1 MAEKSTAMTPRSES
15 DMARRE
21 SQIESPFRMLQRFAD
36 EMDSVFDD
44 FGLGRS
50 WRAPRF
56 GLGRSWLSSPA
67 RLAAQAWAPDIDVSQ
82 QNNELV
88 VRADL
93 PGMKREDVCVDVTDT
108 DITISGERK
117 SEQETE
123 RGGVYRSE
131 RAYGSF
137 CRTIPLPEGAI
148 ADQAKATFDHGV
160 LEIRMPAPP
169 EQVTRGRRLQITESA
184 GTKAEAKK

>member
-1 MAEKSTAMTPRSES
+1 MAEKSTSMTPRSQSETV
-15 DMARRE
+15 RRE
-21 SQIESPFRMLQRFAD
+21 AQIESPFRVLQRFAD

-50 WRAPRF
+50 WRTPRF
-56 GLGRSWLSSPA
+56 GLGRTSLSSPA

-137 CRTIPLPEGAI
+137 YRTIPLPEGAI
-148 ADQAKATFDHGV
+148 ADQAKATFNNGV

>member
-1 MAEKSTAMTPRSES
+1 MAEKSTAMTPRSQS

-21 SQIESPFRMLQRFAD
+21 SQIESPSRMSQRFAD

-137 CRTIPLPEGAI
+137 FRTIPLPEGAI
-148 ADQAKATFDHGV
+148 ADQAKATFDNGV

-169 EQVTRGRRLQITESA
+169 EQVTRGRRLEITENA
-184 GTKAEAKK
+184 ETKAETKK